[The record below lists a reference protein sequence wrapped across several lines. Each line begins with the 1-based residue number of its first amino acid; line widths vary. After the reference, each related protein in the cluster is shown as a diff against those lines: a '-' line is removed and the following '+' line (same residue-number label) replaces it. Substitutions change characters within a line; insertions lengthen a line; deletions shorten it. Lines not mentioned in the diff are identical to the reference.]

1 MTAKQNNVIFNEV
14 IFENDI
20 ETIQMW
26 INELQKIADNTG
38 DMTFFNISLK
48 FNKQYLLIQKM
59 YANLKQAYE
68 DHLKEVNVWNLE
80 QLHEHEL
87 LKKELEDSKNL
98 NYRLYCKYVNEKKKT
113 NTQ

>member
-1 MTAKQNNVIFNEV
+1 MTAKQNQVIFNEV

-26 INELQKIADNTG
+26 INELNKISEDTSNK
-38 DMTFFNISLK
+38 MSFMLSLK
-48 FNKQYLLIQKM
+48 FSKQYLLIQQM
-59 YANLKQAYE
+59 YTNLKQAYE
-68 DHLKEVNVWNLE
+68 DHLKEVNVWNLD

-87 LKKELEDSKNL
+87 LKKELEESKNL
-98 NYRLYCKYVNEKKKT
+98 NYRLYCKYTNEKKKT